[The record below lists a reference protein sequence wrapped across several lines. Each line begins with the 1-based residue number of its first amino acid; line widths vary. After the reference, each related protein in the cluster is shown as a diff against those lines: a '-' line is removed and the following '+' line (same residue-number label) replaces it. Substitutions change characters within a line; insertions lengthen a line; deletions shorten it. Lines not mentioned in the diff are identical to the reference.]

1 MRSALAFV
9 LVVLAVST
17 PGAQVRDRAAA
28 AVAAPPSDATLLARG
43 WTALANGQPTEAA
56 SAAAQLLARVP
67 WHHGA
72 NALRIEA
79 LSASDPMKGLDASEA
94 WLTLPQRRRRGTPGA
109 RAANDPA
116 ATCHD
121 RGCRHSSSG
130 PECPS

>member
-1 MRSALAFV
+1 MLRYHMRSALAFV

-17 PGAQVRDRAAA
+17 PGAQVRDRTTPP
-28 AVAAPPSDATLLARG
+28 VAAPSSDAALLARG

-79 LSASDPMKGLDASEA
+79 LSASDPMKGLDTYEA
-94 WLTLPQRRRRGTPGA
+94 WLAVHKDEDAGLLTPVP
-109 RAANDPA
+109 R
-116 ATCHD
+116 TILVQ
-121 RGCRHSSSG
+121 
-130 PECPS
+130 